1 MADQAAAGFI
11 AEEETRALKRGWR
24 RALWCA
30 GVGAWMLGFKY
41 TDGLPLYMCARDS
54 PSSPR
59 LACGLRWL
67 RCLRG
72 GGGCQL
78 TGPPRHRHH
87 LKATYAFAPTGISVA
102 FFFFAR

>member
-41 TDGLPLYMCARDS
+41 SDGLPQSHCTCVRATLRARRAWPVAS
-54 PSSPR
+54 V
-59 LACGLRWL
+59 G
-67 RCLRG
+67 
-72 GGGCQL
+72 
-78 TGPPRHRHH
+78 
-87 LKATYAFAPTGISVA
+87 FAA
-102 FFFFAR
+102 